1 VTQLDWIIV
10 AFAVLLAVF
19 GYRQGFIVVAFS
31 FAGFLAGA
39 YLGVRLAP
47 LVLSKGDASPY
58 APAFGLVGGILGGAM
73 LASALEWFGLRVR
86 RSLALPGVGLVD
98 GVLGAVLGAV
108 LALGVAWVL
117 AAVAV
122 QLNSVPSLRTAV
134 QRSAIL
140 RRLNSVLPPSGAVL
154 NDLARLDPLPTLSG
168 PLPAVAAP
176 EGRVAASPAARRA
189 SASVVRIVG
198 TACGVGIEGSG
209 WVAARETVVTN
220 AHVVAGEEDTTV
232 QLPGHPYG
240 LTARAIAF
248 DPHDD
253 VAVLRVPGLSLPALT
268 LAREYR
274 SGSEGAIIGFPEDG
288 GLTLDPA
295 RIGRTQIVQTDDAYG
310 EGPVER
316 LITPVRGLVRP
327 GNSGGPIVD
336 EGGQVLTTIFARAL
350 GAGPPAGYGV
360 ANQTV
365 AKILDRALASH
376 AEVGTG
382 HCADG

>member
-1 VTQLDWIIV
+1 MTQLDWIIV

-47 LVLSKGDASPY
+47 LVLSQGDSSPY
-58 APAFGLVGGILGGAM
+58 APAFGLVGGIFGGAV
-73 LASALEWFGLRVR
+73 LASALEWFGHRVR
-86 RSLALPGVGLVD
+86 SSLVLPGMGLVD
-98 GVLGAVLGAV
+98 GVLGAFLGVV

-122 QLNSVPSLRTAV
+122 QLGSVPSLRSAV

-140 RRLNSVLPPSGAVL
+140 RHLNSVLPPSGAVL
-154 NDLARLDPLPTLSG
+154 NDLARLDPLPSLSG

-176 EGRVAASPAARRA
+176 DGRAATSPAAQRA
-189 SASVVRIVG
+189 SDSVVRIVG

-232 QLPGHPYG
+232 QVPGHPFG

-248 DPHDD
+248 DPKNDI
-253 VAVLRVPGLSLPALT
+253 AVLRVPGLELPVLT
-268 LAREYR
+268 LASPYP
-274 SGSEGAIIGFPEDG
+274 SGTGGAIVGYPEDG

-295 RIGRTQIVQTDDAYG
+295 RIGRTQVVQTDNAYG
-310 EGPVER
+310 NGPVER

-327 GNSGGPIVD
+327 GNSGGPVVD
-336 EGGQVLTTIFARAL
+336 EAGQVLTTIFARAL

-360 ANQTV
+360 ANETV
-365 AKILDRALASH
+365 AQGGRRRTFAR
-376 AEVGTG
+376 
-382 HCADG
+382 